1 MESWT
6 MFFFFILFS
15 CSVMSNSLQL
25 HGLQH
30 TRLPCPSPS
39 PGACSNSC
47 PLSRWCHPTIL
58 LSAIPFSFCLQSFP
72 ASGYFPMNQLF
83 ALGGQSIRA
92 SVSASIFPMNIQG
105 WFPLGLTGFN
115 TVKMVILPKAIY
127 RFNAIPIKLTND
139 IFTEVEHKK
148 IFI

>member
-47 PLSRWCHPTIL
+47 PLSRWCHPDIL
-58 LSAIPFSFCLQSFP
+58 LSAIPFLFCLQSFP

-92 SVSASIFPMNIQG
+92 SVSASIFPMNIQD

>member
-1 MESWT
+1 MGSWT

-47 PLSRWCHPTIL
+47 PLSRWCHPAIL
-58 LSAIPFSFCLQSFP
+58 LSAIPFLFCLQSFP

-92 SVSASIFPMNIQG
+92 SVSASIFPMNIQD